1 MCAGTEVD
9 DDRRV
14 VRRELVFWEPENHP
28 SGSYVR
34 RCRNEWT
41 RLSSDP
47 QIRRSRV
54 GLAART
60 SAAHFANIPPT
71 DFPPQGSAEAAKRRA
86 GAARAL
92 LSVLER

>member
-14 VRRELVFWEPENHP
+14 VGRELVLSELDNRLRVPQLLEQVDIAP
-28 SGSYVR
+28 R
-34 RCRNEWT
+34 RP
-41 RLSSDP
+41 RLNSDP
-47 QIRRSRV
+47 RLPGRSPV

-71 DFPPQGSAEAAKRRA
+71 DFPS
-86 GAARAL
+86 
-92 LSVLER
+92 